1 MSHSHLIARA
11 GIACAII
18 GTLACETT
26 NAREAPARDS
36 ARGDVAATA
45 APTQAIDWKAVDAA
59 MGRAAVVQPGDIHRF
74 NFPRS
79 DMHVTVGGVTIK
91 PALALGG
98 WVAMKATTGGV
109 VAMGDL
115 VLADN
120 EITPVITA
128 LQAGGIEQTAI
139 HHHLIRESPRVL
151 YVHVHGHG
159 DAVKIAQTIRAA
171 VALTKIPP
179 AAPTPAATASAT
191 FGLDTLA
198 LAKELGYTGRV
209 AGGVY
214 QVSVPRAETIR
225 DGDFEVPP
233 AMGLG
238 TAMNFQ
244 PTGGGKAAIT
254 GDFVMVSSEVNP
266 VIRALR
272 EGGIEVTSL
281 HNHLLDE
288 QPRLFFMHFWAN
300 DDAMKLARALRAALE
315 KTNSK
320 RPAA

>member
-1 MSHSHLIARA
+1 MTYSPLIARA
-11 GIACAII
+11 GIACAVI
-18 GTLACETT
+18 GALACETT

-36 ARGDVAATA
+36 ARGDVAVTV

-79 DMHVTVGGVTIK
+79 DMHVTAGGVTIK

-128 LQAGGIEQTAI
+128 LQAGGVEQTAI

-159 DAVKIAQTIRAA
+159 DPVKIAQTIRAA
-171 VALTKIPP
+171 VARTKIPP
-179 AAPTPAATASAT
+179 AAPAPAATATET

-225 DGDFEVPP
+225 EGDFEVPP

-244 PTGGGKAAIT
+244 PTGAGKAAIT

-281 HNHLLDE
+281 HSHLLDE

-300 DDAMKLARALRAALE
+300 DDATKLARALRAALE

-320 RPAA
+320 RPTA